1 MTETKDRIFGPGHQ
15 EICDIGDKVSVNIF
29 QEPMKIGTIIAR
41 TVYPIKPTKRLYSY
55 YLYSIKLED
64 GREVTAT
71 SGEVNGFNG
80 LL

>member
-15 EICDIGDKVSVNIF
+15 EICDIGDKVSVYIF
-29 QEPMKIGTIIAR
+29 SDPMKIGTIIAR
-41 TVYPIKPTKRLYSY
+41 ALRPIKPTEGLYSY

-71 SGEVNGFNG
+71 SGEVRKFN
-80 LL
+80 